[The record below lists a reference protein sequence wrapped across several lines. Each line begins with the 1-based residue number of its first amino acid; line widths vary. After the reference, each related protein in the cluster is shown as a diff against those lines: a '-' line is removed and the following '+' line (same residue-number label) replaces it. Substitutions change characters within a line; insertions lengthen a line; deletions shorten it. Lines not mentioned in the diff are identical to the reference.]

1 MLINLGSLQSIP
13 NELYEAA
20 RVDGASGWQ
29 QFWHVTLPLL
39 LVSVAPLLVSCFAF
53 NFNNFGVIYLV
64 TQGRP
69 PIPGARTPAG
79 ATDILITYTYRLA
92 FESGSGTDYG
102 LASAVTILIF
112 LIVGTLSWFNFR
124 FTGTLEEVRENV

>member
-1 MLINLGSLQSIP
+1 MMLINLGSLQSIP
-13 NELYEAA
+13 DELYEL

-69 PIPGARTPAG
+69 PIPGARTPAVCN
-79 ATDILITYTYRLA
+79 RHP
-92 FESGSGTDYG
+92 DYLHLSACLRERVRNG
-102 LASAVTILIF
+102 LAGLH
-112 LIVGTLSWFNFR
+112 R
-124 FTGTLEEVRENV
+124 Q